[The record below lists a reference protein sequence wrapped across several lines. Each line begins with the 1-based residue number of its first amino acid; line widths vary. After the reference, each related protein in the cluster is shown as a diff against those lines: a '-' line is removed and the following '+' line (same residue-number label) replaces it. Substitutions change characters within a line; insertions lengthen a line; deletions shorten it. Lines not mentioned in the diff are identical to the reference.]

1 MIYVRCLAIT
11 LALTY
16 AGCAAQIAP
25 ATSPITSPAKAAH
38 RSHLDSNM
46 LIFATDSGEL
56 RYWPISQHGGRT
68 SYLLAKLTNVNGPS
82 AMASHGDTIALGVG
96 TPSSIVLYNAAS
108 GQQTSLGELHG
119 YPLDIAYDTAGNIIV
134 LNVIDDH
141 HRDIIV
147 YEPPQ
152 FAPTTLSSCAFIDYN
167 SSYVAADNEGNIY
180 INQNIPESATVIEI
194 PKNPSGYAPERCS
207 KLPISETGSA
217 AGLLVDAKTDN
228 LVVFHEPDL
237 CAGGNEAEMN
247 VYGKPYGR
255 GTKMSKNLHGNCA
268 DTLRF
273 GLDDTQVYFL
283 DGSPEL
289 RTRNSGPNDY
299 GEHVDQRNYP
309 GGGGRGVYRDSR
321 LATGVATIP

>member
-119 YPLDIAYDTAGNIIV
+119 YPLDIAYDTAGNI
-134 LNVIDDH
+134 
-141 HRDIIV
+141 
-147 YEPPQ
+147 
-152 FAPTTLSSCAFIDYN
+152 
-167 SSYVAADNEGNIY
+167 
-180 INQNIPESATVIEI
+180 
-194 PKNPSGYAPERCS
+194 
-207 KLPISETGSA
+207 
-217 AGLLVDAKTDN
+217 
-228 LVVFHEPDL
+228 
-237 CAGGNEAEMN
+237 
-247 VYGKPYGR
+247 
-255 GTKMSKNLHGNCA
+255 
-268 DTLRF
+268 
-273 GLDDTQVYFL
+273 
-283 DGSPEL
+283 
-289 RTRNSGPNDY
+289 
-299 GEHVDQRNYP
+299 
-309 GGGGRGVYRDSR
+309 
-321 LATGVATIP
+321 